1 MQCNSIFPIG
11 NNNKNDLQCKMENYV
26 QDYDGIIQRKK
37 HMICSTI
44 LSTTFNFPSTSV
56 LFMYCKIWSPTF
68 INVPRKMT
76 QNKNG
81 SPNNKKCYFSQ
92 KLKIIFNIILI
103 IDLFNEKWLLIL
115 EIGATLENVNLHL
128 ITRYLSPKCV
138 PSLCCQ

>member
-1 MQCNSIFPIG
+1 
-11 NNNKNDLQCKMENYV
+11 
-26 QDYDGIIQRKK
+26 
-37 HMICSTI
+37 MICSTI

-115 EIGATLENVNLHL
+115 EMGATLENVNLHL
-128 ITRYLSPKCV
+128 ITRYTVFCPQNVYHHYVFSNIGVDSQSFPHMICPKIEV
-138 PSLCCQ
+138 VHWLKSY